1 MNQVRPLQSLKRK
14 LTMVFYLIFL
24 MTVGIGFIAVSLSQS
39 LKHQV
44 DAIVAGNLEEVRLAM
59 AQIRHAEQLQ
69 TTIAR
74 LQNIAEETQRQDL
87 LGDLQAQWLLLQ
99 KGTRELIEHHPD
111 DAIQN
116 GLNREAQAQEEMLS
130 KLPRLDLLTKELLL
144 ARTQMANITH
154 NLAGLQSGFSRE
166 YRDTLDRQDKRAQ
179 QALARSDR
187 TNLSDALEIHH
198 QNAEF
203 LYLGE
208 RLFSTLQR
216 TTEHLSSNEI
226 NALQRQALRQLL
238 EMDAQAAVLKD
249 RDRAN
254 SWLSQLRHQMVGS
267 DNLFELSRNLQRRS
281 QVAYT
286 HLEQHAQRAHT
297 SADFFQNEFRRKDAN
312 IQAAGTELKR
322 DAVAFLVL
330 IVVAGILYCGFIW
343 LTNWHFIARGI
354 IKPVIA
360 TRNAMNDIVN
370 EKLDTELPKADNLE
384 LQQMMSSLET
394 LKSYAAQVK
403 AISEIDGLTGIH
415 NRRYFDL
422 QLATAMAS
430 HPRGLSNLGLLI
442 FDLDFFKQYNDSYG
456 HLAGDA
462 CLKQVVSKVHSLLP
476 RRGETFARY
485 GGEEFVILLP
495 GCDWGT
501 LVDTAENIRGAVE
514 SLAIPHSHSL
524 QGVVTLSLGGAL
536 LPADVSCDAA
546 ELITTGDQALYRAKH
561 RGKNCSEI
569 MVISTRP
576 QVEAETAQSD

>member
-1 MNQVRPLQSLKRK
+1 MTMRPLQSLKRK

-39 LKHQV
+39 LKQQV
-44 DAIVAGNLEEVRLAM
+44 DAMVAGDLEEVRLAM
-59 AQIRHAEQLQ
+59 TQIRQAEQLQ

-74 LQNIAEETQRQDL
+74 LQNVTEESQRHTL

-111 DAIQN
+111 DALRT
-116 GLNREAQAQEEMLS
+116 GLNQEAMAQEVMLA
-130 KLPRLDLLTKELLL
+130 KLPRLDALTKEVLQ
-144 ARTQMANITH
+144 ARAQMANITH
-154 NLAGLQSGFSRE
+154 NLASVQSGFTRE
-166 YRDTLDRQDKRAQ
+166 YRAILDQQDSSAKAALDQRALPRLS
-179 QALARSDR
+179 QALD
-187 TNLSDALEIHH
+187 IHR
-198 QNAEF
+198 QSAEF

-226 NALQRQALRQLL
+226 NTLQRQGLRQLL
-238 EMDAQAAVLKD
+238 EMESLALTLTDKDKAA
-249 RDRAN
+249 N
-254 SWLSQLRHQMVGS
+254 WLSQLRHEMVGS
-267 DNLFELSRNLQRRS
+267 DNLFELARNLQRRYS
-281 QVAYT
+281 VAYT
-286 HLEQHAQRAHT
+286 HLEEHALRARA
-297 SADFFQNEFRRKDAN
+297 SADFFQGEFRRKDAN
-312 IQAAGTELKR
+312 IQAAGVELKR

-330 IVVAGILYCGFIW
+330 IVMAGILYCGFIW
-343 LTNWHFIARGI
+343 LTNWHFIAKGI

-422 QLATAMAS
+422 QLAAAMAT
-430 HPRGLSNLGLLI
+430 HPLGHSNLGLLL
-442 FDLDFFKQYNDSYG
+442 FDLDFFKQYNDCYG

-462 CLKQVVSKVHSLLP
+462 CLKDVVKQVRKLLP
-476 RRGETFARY
+476 GRGETFARY
-485 GGEEFVILLP
+485 GGEEFVLLLP
-495 GCDWGT
+495 GSDWGN
-501 LVDTAENIRGAVE
+501 LVDMAENIRAGVE
-514 SLAIPHSHSL
+514 ALAIPHSHSM
-524 QGVVTLSLGGAL
+524 QGIVTLSIGGAL
-536 LPADVSCDAA
+536 LPADVHSSAA
-546 ELITTGDQALYRAKH
+546 ELVAMGDKALYRAKN

-569 MVISTRP
+569 LVMAP
-576 QVEAETAQSD
+576 NALPEAMDSPAC